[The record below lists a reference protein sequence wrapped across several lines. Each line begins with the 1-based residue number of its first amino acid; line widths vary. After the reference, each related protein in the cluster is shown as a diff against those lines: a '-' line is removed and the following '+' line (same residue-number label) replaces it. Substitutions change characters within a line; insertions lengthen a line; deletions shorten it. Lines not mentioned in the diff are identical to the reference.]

1 MTAWGGDRLRL
12 PPIHWRYLACA
23 LLLAAIVYAAG
34 PVDTGRIQIDSAY
47 YEGEPV
53 PFKALEP
60 GNRKS
65 QLRVGPWLLG
75 VRAADSKPRDRRRN
89 LYVVFPGSQHRA
101 PGWPDYDHNCV
112 LSDLPATE
120 EAVEWDVYWAVALDP
135 TLHDD
140 FRSEQE
146 LVLAAQSGFF
156 PPDLLEFNDLP
167 AEGFLRAQ
175 MKVRSLGDLSRF
187 RRKDGTLPRLLITPA
202 GYAIRGSS
210 EPRPTEQ

>member
-1 MTAWGGDRLRL
+1 MRL
-12 PPIHWRYLACA
+12 PPMHWKYMASG
-23 LLLAAIVYAAG
+23 LLLAAIMYAAG

-47 YEGEPV
+47 YNGEAV
-53 PFKALEP
+53 PFHVTDP
-60 GNRKS
+60 GHQRA

-75 VRAADSKPRDRRRN
+75 VRTEDPRPRDQRRN

-112 LSDLPATE
+112 LSDLPASE
-120 EAVEWDVYWAVALDP
+120 EPVEWDVYWAVVLDP
-135 TLHDD
+135 TLHEE
-140 FRSEQE
+140 FRSERE

-167 AEGFLRAQ
+167 AEGFLRGQ
-175 MKVRSLGDLSRF
+175 MQVRSLTDLARF

-202 GYAIRGSS
+202 GYAVRGSS
-210 EPRPTEQ
+210 EPK

>member
-1 MTAWGGDRLRL
+1 LRL
-12 PPIHWRYLACA
+12 LPMHWKYMACG

-34 PVDTGRIQIDSAY
+34 PDTGRIQIDSAY
-47 YEGEPV
+47 YQGEAV
-53 PFKALEP
+53 PFHAAEP
-60 GNRKS
+60 GSQRS

-75 VRAADSKPRDRRRN
+75 VRAEDSKPRDRRRN

-120 EAVEWDVYWAVALDP
+120 EPVEWDVYWAVVLDP
-135 TLHDD
+135 NLHDD

-146 LVLAAQSGFF
+146 LVMAAQSGFF
-156 PPDLLEFNDLP
+156 PPDLLEFTDLP

-175 MKVRSLGDLSRF
+175 MQVRSLGDLARF

-210 EPRPTEQ
+210 QPRADER

>member
-1 MTAWGGDRLRL
+1 MRL
-12 PPIHWRYLACA
+12 PPIDWKYMACG
-23 LLLAAIVYAAG
+23 LLLAAVVYAAG
-34 PVDTGRIQIDSAY
+34 PTDTPRIKVDSAY
-47 YEGEPV
+47 YEGESV
-53 PFKALEP
+53 PFNVLESA
-60 GNRKS
+60 NRRS

-75 VRAADSKPRDRRRN
+75 VRAEDSRPRDRRRN

-101 PGWPDYDHNCV
+101 PGWPDYDHNCI

-120 EAVEWDVYWAVALDP
+120 EPVEWDVYWAVVLDP

-146 LVLAAQSGFF
+146 LVMVAQSGFF

-175 MKVRSLGDLSRF
+175 LKVRSLSDLARF

-210 EPRPTEQ
+210 EPRSDEQPRPVEH

>member
-1 MTAWGGDRLRL
+1 LRL
-12 PPIHWRYLACA
+12 PPMHWKYMACG

-47 YEGEPV
+47 YEGEAV
-53 PFKALEP
+53 PFRVAEP
-60 GNRKS
+60 GTRRS

-75 VRAADSKPRDRRRN
+75 VRAEDSKPRDRRRN

-120 EAVEWDVYWAVALDP
+120 EPVEWDVYWAVVLDP

-156 PPDLLEFNDLP
+156 PPDLLEFDDLP

-175 MKVRSLGDLSRF
+175 MQVRSLGDLVRF

-210 EPRPTEQ
+210 EPR